1 MPGQR
6 RAALALLAAALALQ
20 LLGRADALRE
30 SAPPRIPR
38 APPRADA
45 LRHAHGRGSTS
56 GGAGHNAIRTP
67 PDPEPPAT
75 QSAKPARL
83 SHHTRLQQRQF
94 ARRAAGIRFQRVRT
108 SQRQRFAGGVRGWG
122 GG

>member
-38 APPRADA
+38 TDA
-45 LRHAHGRGSTS
+45 LRQAHGRGYNS
-56 GGAGHNAIRTP
+56 GGAGHTMPSERPA
-67 PDPEPPAT
+67 PPAA
-75 QSAKPARL
+75 QSTKPARL

-94 ARRAAGIRFQRVRT
+94 ARRAGDTRFYH
-108 SQRQRFAGGVRGWG
+108 A
-122 GG
+122 